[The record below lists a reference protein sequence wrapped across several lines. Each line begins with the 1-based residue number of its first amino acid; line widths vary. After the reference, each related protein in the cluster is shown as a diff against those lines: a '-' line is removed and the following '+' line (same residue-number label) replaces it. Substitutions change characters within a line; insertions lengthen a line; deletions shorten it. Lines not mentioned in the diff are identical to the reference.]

1 MTAKEAY
8 DIIKVYHQNE
18 KVVECLEFE
27 DFFAFFFIDKNIGD
41 DEMADTGQKDY
52 VIDLAEEKKVHAG
65 HLCEEMFDH
74 EFDKATVGEVNEMIR
89 VLNRV

>member
-1 MTAKEAY
+1 
-8 DIIKVYHQNE
+8 
-18 KVVECLEFE
+18 
-27 DFFAFFFIDKNIGD
+27 
-41 DEMADTGQKDY
+41 MADTGQKDY

>member
-41 DEMADTGQKDY
+41 DEKYAGAYYTIQKQDGTQSTFNPTSDFEAY
-52 VIDLAEEKKVHAG
+52 FAAKRIDVKGLRK
-65 HLCEEMFDH
+65 
-74 EFDKATVGEVNEMIR
+74 GEPER
-89 VLNRV
+89 

>member
-41 DEMADTGQKDY
+41 SQ
-52 VIDLAEEKKVHAG
+52 VRICV
-65 HLCEEMFDH
+65 
-74 EFDKATVGEVNEMIR
+74 
-89 VLNRV
+89 